1 MLLDL
6 NDPLRVIGY
15 LKEPLIM
22 PTDEDRDGYVPNVVY
37 TCGAMIHNDYLY
49 IPYATSDSVSRFAYV
64 SLDQL
69 LDRLIG

>member
-1 MLLDL
+1 
-6 NDPLRVIGY
+6 
-15 LKEPLIM
+15 M

-69 LDRLIG
+69 LDRLMG

>member
-1 MLLDL
+1 
-6 NDPLRVIGY
+6 
-15 LKEPLIM
+15 
-22 PTDEDRDGYVPNVVY
+22 
-37 TCGAMIHNDYLY
+37 MIHNDHLY